1 MADHRQELRPRR
13 PCSGRLTVPRVLT
26 HFALL
31 AGLGLWLAGPAL
43 AQDSAALKSGAASLE
58 AGKYDTAARQL
69 TAAVNAENNSAATAA
84 RALYLRGIANRK
96 LGQPSRAIADLGAAI
111 WLGLAGADRTKALV
125 NRGLAYRAAG
135 LGTQSAAEIALA
147 RKSGSSGEVD
157 KLLAEDG
164 GPAPDAGAVTAFSTE
179 VRSGDDDG
187 GGSSPF
193 AGPAPAAPTQ
203 RTAAAPASAPPG
215 KPAETGSWSTSVDNA
230 SAPAPSGG
238 NRLTRWFSSVTGPSD
253 APEPPPTAA
262 TETASSQP
270 APTTGWAPQAES
282 QAKTRTA
289 DATPSATATSGS
301 WTTQVAEATPTAA
314 PAASGSYRLQL
325 TPTRSEAEAKALWKK
340 VSAAN
345 PELSGKQ
352 PSIEKT
358 DIGNL
363 GTFYRLQ
370 VGPFPDKAASLK
382 LCNSLK
388 RSGVDCFLVAL

>member
-1 MADHRQELRPRR
+1 MGARAL
-13 PCSGRLTVPRVLT
+13 SLV
-26 HFALL
+26 ALL
-31 AGLGLWLAGPAL
+31 VGFSFWIAAPAL

-58 AGKYDTAARQL
+58 AGKYDTAVRQL
-69 TAAVNAENNSAATAA
+69 TAAVNAEGNSAATAA

-125 NRGLAYRAAG
+125 NRGLAYKAAG
-135 LGTQSAAEIALA
+135 LGTQAAAEIALA
-147 RKSGSSGEVD
+147 RKSGSSSEVD

-164 GPAPDAGAVTAFSTE
+164 GPAPDAGAITAFSTE
-179 VRSGDDDG
+179 VRSGDDDSDD
-187 GGSSPF
+187 SSPF
-193 AGPAPAAPTQ
+193 AGPAPAAPAA
-203 RTAAAPASAPPG
+203 RTAEAPASAPSS
-215 KPAETGSWSTSVDNA
+215 KPAERGSWSTSVDDA

-253 APEPPPTAA
+253 APEPPATAA
-262 TETASSQP
+262 TETASRQP
-270 APTTGWAPQAES
+270 APTTGWAPQTEG
-282 QAKTRTA
+282 QTKTRTA
-289 DATPSATATSGS
+289 DSTPSATTATSGS

-314 PAASGSYRLQL
+314 PASSGSYRLQL

-345 PELSGKQ
+345 PELSGTQ

-388 RSGVDCFLVAL
+388 RSGVDCFLVAP